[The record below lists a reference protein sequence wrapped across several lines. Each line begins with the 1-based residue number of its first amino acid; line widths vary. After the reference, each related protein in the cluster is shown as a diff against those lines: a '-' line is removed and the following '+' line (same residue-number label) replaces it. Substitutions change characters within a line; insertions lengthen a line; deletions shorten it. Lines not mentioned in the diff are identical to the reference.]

1 MRIDF
6 SPLTNKTVTP
16 LEFSR
21 SFTLDDL
28 RSATDTYL
36 VTIRDLVR
44 DFDDE
49 SLIFEPNDPQAKDDY
64 AKTPEEV
71 NMGWSLAH
79 LVLHVTASLEE
90 GAAISSLLARG
101 IPVEGRFRY
110 EPDWRDVTTH
120 SQVLQRIEES
130 RRMCLAYLDTWP
142 DEPHLDVYRKFAPD
156 SRLANTQLNAPA
168 SYLFS
173 LRHLAGHLDQ
183 FDDVAR
189 QARDAAHTRLSGRS
203 GQE

>member
-1 MRIDF
+1 MHIDF
-6 SPLTNKTVTP
+6 SPWANQTVTP

-28 RSATDTYL
+28 RAATDTYL
-36 VTIRDLVR
+36 DTIRDLVQ

-49 SLIFEPNDPQAKDDY
+49 SLIFEPNDPKAKDEY

-101 IPVEGRFRY
+101 VPVEGRFRY
-110 EPDWRDVTTH
+110 EPDWRDVTT
-120 SQVLQRIEES
+120 SGQVLPRIEES
-130 RRMCLAYLDTWP
+130 RRMCQAYLDTWP
-142 DEPHLDVYRKFAPD
+142 DEPHLDIYRKFPPD
-156 SRLANTQLNAPA
+156 SRLANMQLNAPA

-173 LRHLAGHLDQ
+173 LRHLSGHLDQ
-183 FDDVAR
+183 FEDAAQ
-189 QARDAAHTRLSGRS
+189 QARDTAHARLSGRA
-203 GQE
+203 GKE